1 MRFGMTTPAAMPED
15 TQSAPAFTPAATP
28 TSQDTP
34 ASYASRTDTFI
45 NHPICQNFKSQ
56 IDKKASIRID
66 YNFWRSTPI
75 FNLKLPEDKGDQ
87 DESKELSYDFLTPT
101 QPKPFRFKRSYDVPK
116 MRIKEKTAKI

>member
-34 ASYASRTDTFI
+34 ASYASRTDTFFI

-66 YNFWRSTPI
+66 YNF
-75 FNLKLPEDKGDQ
+75 
-87 DESKELSYDFLTPT
+87 
-101 QPKPFRFKRSYDVPK
+101 
-116 MRIKEKTAKI
+116 